1 MDNDSAHPPQAVHL
15 EFKPARK
22 GVFRLRLE
30 ALARRLLDISVA
42 ALVLL
47 VLGPFFLLIILLIRR
62 DSPGPAFYRGPR
74 AGLGGKEFGMLK
86 FRTMYADG
94 RSADGAKVT
103 AQDDSRITPLGKW
116 LRETKINEL
125 PQFWNVLVGEMSL
138 VGPRPE
144 DPEIVRTWSEEER
157 QVLLSVRP
165 GITSPATVLY
175 RDEEALLSAS
185 NVLQAYLQD
194 ILPTKLRMDMLYV
207 RNRSLTSDL
216 DVLLWTAISLLPRMR
231 QRAVPQHAL
240 YWGPVSR
247 LSRLYLNWL
256 VIDSLVALLALGIS
270 GGLWRLSGPLDVGWG
285 KSFLYALGIGGLF
298 SLMNWIFGLN
308 RVEWSRAPAS
318 EVFILGISTSLAT
331 AAVLALNWLNPFSA
345 RLPVAVIII
354 AGVLAL
360 FGFITVRYRERLIT
374 AAATRWLHLRGGL
387 RGIGERVLIVGAGEN
402 GSLASWLFEHT
413 TFGQAFS
420 VVGMVDDDPHKQGR
434 RIDGYD
440 ILGMTGDIP
449 ALVQQSDIGLIIYT
463 IEQIQPAQQARILAL
478 CQETGARVMHL
489 PGILTRLRTEMRS
502 ASPEEHAPQAGGVLP
517 VLDELGA
524 LLAEQR
530 FDEAQAYLKAFRQT
544 MSEQDQQS

>member
-74 AGLGGKEFGMLK
+74 LGLGGKEFGMLK

-94 RSADGAKVT
+94 RSTNGAKVT
-103 AQDDSRITPLGKW
+103 AQDDPRITPLGKW

-354 AGVLAL
+354 ASVLAL

-489 PGILTRLRTEMRS
+489 PGILTRLRTEMRP

>member
-354 AGVLAL
+354 ASVLAL

-517 VLDELGA
+517 VLDELSA

-530 FDEAQAYLKAFRQT
+530 FDEAQACLKAFRQT
-544 MSEQDQQS
+544 MNEQDRQS

>member
-1 MDNDSAHPPQAVHL
+1 MDNDSTHPPQAVHL

-47 VLGPFFLLIILLIRR
+47 VLGPFFLLISLLIRR

-74 AGLGGKEFGMLK
+74 LGLGGKEFGMLK
-86 FRTMYADG
+86 FRTMYSDG
-94 RSADGAKVT
+94 RSANGAKVT

-517 VLDELGA
+517 VLDELSA

-530 FDEAQAYLKAFRQT
+530 FDEAQACLKAFRQT
-544 MSEQDQQS
+544 MNEQDRQS